1 MTGTEST
8 DLNQTIDKC
17 VWDNFERWFGE
28 CNFPSRNILQLKET
42 LEVWYGEPQDVVY
55 DIIPNFALIL
65 LRLKTVKNRAAH
77 C

>member
-42 LEVWYGEPQDVVY
+42 LEEWHSHECATGNGLTY
-55 DIIPNFALIL
+55 
-65 LRLKTVKNRAAH
+65 RLKLASKLS
-77 C
+77 